1 MPFDL
6 TQTNRMGAATSCPG
20 LLKPMAC
27 PAACR
32 VEMLW
37 EEKGVWRWGNPWPIR
52 CDSRKRMCCLVLR
65 WDNHLQDEMGLDHW
79 KPGWFQVAA
88 HIVTI
93 LRFQE
98 RQLQKIGAEM
108 KAVGIDVLSSLLGFQ
123 DVSRCYDVQQ
133 VLHSPLWTDP
143 CLTFKLV
150 KTMLNHNFRPLKT
163 NHVWYFASLFF
174 LQSGEKK
181 NVARWNRM
189 RCWASW
195 RPQLRGGWYHYR
207 QGGYCLVVWRVLKGV
222 LILP

>member
-1 MPFDL
+1 
-6 TQTNRMGAATSCPG
+6 
-20 LLKPMAC
+20 MAC

-52 CDSRKRMCCLVLR
+52 CDSRKCMCCLVLR

-108 KAVGIDVLSSLLGFQ
+108 KAVGIDVLSSFLGFQ

-163 NHVWYFASLFF
+163 NRVWYFASLFF